1 MPDRRIADVIAG
13 KAIITAAPTTSIRD
27 AAIQMCAARV
37 GAVMIV
43 EESKLIG
50 IFTERDA
57 LSRVLVKDLV
67 PENVPVSEV
76 MTPDPMTITPDRP
89 LGHALH
95 MMFEGGYRHVPVV
108 QNGVPVGM
116 VSARDAL
123 GSEMS
128 DFEGDLMRREQINE
142 IL

>member
-1 MPDRRIADVIAG
+1 MRNRKIADVIKGQTLIFADT
-13 KAIITAAPTTSIRD
+13 KLSIRE
-27 AAIQMCAARV
+27 AAKKMSAAGV
-37 GAVMIV
+37 GAILVV
-43 EESKLIG
+43 TGEKLVG

-57 LSRVLVKDLV
+57 LKRVLAAGTQPD
-67 PENVPVSEV
+67 NVRLDEV

-108 QNGVPVGM
+108 EAGRPVGM

-123 GSEMS
+123 GAELEA
-128 DFEGDLMRREQINE
+128 FEDELTRRNEINE

>member
-1 MPDRRIADVIAG
+1 MPNRTIAKVIAG
-13 KAIITAAPTTSIRD
+13 QQIVTGAPTMTVQE
-27 AAIQMCAARV
+27 AAVRMKEAHV
-37 GAVMIV
+37 GAILVV
-43 EESKLIG
+43 EDGQLLG

-57 LSRVLVKDLV
+57 LNRVLA
-67 PENVPVSEV
+67 ENRPARTVVLSEV
-76 MTPDPMTITPDRP
+76 MTPDPVTIGADRP

-108 QNGVPVGM
+108 ASGAPIGM

-123 GSEMS
+123 GNEMV
-128 DFEGDLMRREQINE
+128 DFEGELAMREDINE

>member
-1 MPDRRIADVIAG
+1 MQNRRIADVIAG
-13 KAIITAAPTTSIRD
+13 KAIVTAAPTTSIRD
-27 AAIQMCAARV
+27 VAKHMCDARV

-43 EESKLIG
+43 EDSKLIG

-57 LSRVLVKDLV
+57 LSRVLVSDLV
-67 PENVPVSEV
+67 PENVAVSEV
-76 MTPDPMTITPDRP
+76 MTRDPMTIAPDHP

-116 VSARDAL
+116 ISARDAL
-123 GSEMS
+123 GSEIT
-128 DFEGDLMRREQINE
+128 DFEGELVRRQQINE

>member
-1 MPDRRIADVIAG
+1 MPNRRIEEVIAG
-13 KAIITAAPTTSIRD
+13 QAIITVDPSTSIRD
-27 AAIQMCAARV
+27 AAQQMCDARV

-43 EESKLIG
+43 EDSKLIG

-67 PENVPVSEV
+67 AENVPVSEV
-76 MTPDPMTITPDRP
+76 MTHDPTTIGPDRP

-123 GSEMS
+123 GSEIS
-128 DFEGDLMRREQINE
+128 DFEGELMRREQINE

>member
-1 MPDRRIADVIAG
+1 MRNRKIADVIKGQTLIFADT
-13 KAIITAAPTTSIRD
+13 KLSIRE
-27 AAIQMCAARV
+27 AAKKMSAAGV
-37 GAVMIV
+37 GAILVV
-43 EESKLIG
+43 TGEKLVG

-57 LSRVLVKDLV
+57 LKRVLAAGTQPD
-67 PENVPVSEV
+67 NVRLDEV

-108 QNGVPVGM
+108 EAGRPVGM
-116 VSARDAL
+116 VSDRDAL
-123 GSEMS
+123 GAELEA
-128 DFEGDLMRREQINE
+128 FEDELTRRNEINE

>member
-1 MPDRRIADVIAG
+1 MPNRRIADVIAG
-13 KAIITAAPTTSIRD
+13 KAIITAEPTTSIR
-27 AAIQMCAARV
+27 AAAMQMCDARV

-43 EESKLIG
+43 EDSKLVG

-76 MTPDPMTITPDRP
+76 MTPDPVTITPDHP

-116 VSARDAL
+116 ISARDAL

-128 DFEGDLMRREQINE
+128 DFEGELVRREQINE

>member
-1 MPDRRIADVIAG
+1 MPHRKIADVIKGQTLIFADT
-13 KAIITAAPTTSIRD
+13 KLSIRE
-27 AAIQMCAARV
+27 AAKKMSAAGV
-37 GAVMIV
+37 GAILVV
-43 EESKLIG
+43 TGEKLVG

-57 LSRVLVKDLV
+57 LKRVLAAGTQPD
-67 PENVPVSEV
+67 NVRLDEV

-108 QNGVPVGM
+108 EAGRPVGM

-123 GSEMS
+123 GAELEA
-128 DFEGDLMRREQINE
+128 FEDELTRRNEINE